1 MHKNLAIVAEELS
14 INQQAVSD
22 SLRKIN
28 WEEIN
33 LMEEEL
39 NHPLELYND
48 SILNEGDLD
57 GV

>member
-1 MHKNLAIVAEELS
+1 VHKNLAIVAEELS